1 VNLQLSLLS
10 RRSQSAV
17 NIISNVILGNEKDL
31 SSAQQME
38 SQTKLRVETIEH
50 EMSMEMT
57 RHVDAIAMIESKAK
71 ESDDTNVK
79 TLDLIKK
86 KKVMIETKKEE
97 LNKIWMVS
105 FFVLL
110 PFLLRTH
117 LVLTFI
123 LPFGL
128 SSLFLRTA
136 TNYASQEVTEPF
148 LCPTG
153 VLMMHH
159 L

>member
-1 VNLQLSLLS
+1 MNLQLSLLS

-79 TLDLIKK
+79 TLDLIEK

-123 LPFGL
+123 LLFGL
-128 SSLFLRTA
+128 SYLFLRTA
-136 TNYASQEVTEPF
+136 TNYASQEVTVPF